1 MQQVLEFHQYDQNFP
16 HSVMMKIKEFLA
28 IPENELENG
37 EHSELIREMKLEAIL
52 VTENSPY
59 AEVRAIV
66 ENWDDHELHVST
78 IRAYI
83 IGSLFVFG
91 GAFVNQLFT
100 NRQPSVTILANVAQL
115 LAYPC
120 GTGLAKILP
129 DKRFKFFGTEMSL
142 NPGPFN
148 KKEHMLITIM
158 ATVGFHTPYTNNIII
173 SQFLPM

>member
-66 ENWDDHELHVST
+66 ENWDDHELPVST